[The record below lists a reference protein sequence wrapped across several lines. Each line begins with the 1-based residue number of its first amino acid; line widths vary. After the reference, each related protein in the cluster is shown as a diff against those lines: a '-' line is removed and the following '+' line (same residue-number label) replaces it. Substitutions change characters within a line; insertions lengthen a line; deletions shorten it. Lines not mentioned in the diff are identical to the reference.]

1 MRATLILL
9 VLFLHAGSAAGRQ
22 VIAPSREAGA
32 SFEQALAGDGGRP
45 AMGPLLRRR
54 IPEGDSL
61 WAVALRIH
69 FDAVVVDGHAD
80 TPTLMTDFG
89 YDLGARHRS
98 FESHIDLPRMREGG
112 LDAAFFSIWVPTGYG
127 EGRAAYER
135 ARTMIAE
142 VRRQVA
148 LYPADAGLA
157 ASSREVVSLARAGKR
172 AILLGLEG
180 AHALAGR
187 EDLADSL
194 FEAGIRYITLTHVR
208 ANSFADASQSA
219 SRWGG
224 LSNAGHRL
232 VQRLNRLGIL
242 IDLSHVSDKTA
253 WDVLEISR
261 APVILSHSSARALT
275 DHVRNVNDDLLRG
288 VAASGGVAMVNF
300 YDLLVNREPGLRS
313 ATLEDVI
320 AHIDHV
326 ARTAGIEHVGLGSD
340 FDGAR
345 MPSGLEDVTLMPWIT
360 RGLLEL
366 GYDERALRLMLG
378 GNVLRVLDQARAL
391 HDMAR

>member
-1 MRATLILL
+1 M
-9 VLFLHAGSAAGRQ
+9 
-22 VIAPSREAGA
+22 
-32 SFEQALAGDGGRP
+32 AGDGGRS
-45 AMGPLLRRR
+45 ALGPLLRRR

-61 WAVALRIH
+61 WTKALQIH
-69 FDAVVVDGHAD
+69 FDAIVVDGHAD

-89 YDLGARHRS
+89 YDLGVRHRS
-98 FESHIDLPRMREGG
+98 FESHVDLSRMREGG

-135 ARTMIAE
+135 ARAMIAE

-148 LYPADAGLA
+148 LYPDDVGLA
-157 ASSREVVSLARAGKR
+157 GSSREVVALARAGKR

-194 FEAGIRYITLTHVR
+194 FEAGIRYVTLTHVR
-208 ANSFADASQSA
+208 ANAFADASQSA
-219 SRWGG
+219 AVWNG
-224 LSNAGHRL
+224 LSDAGRRL
-232 VQRLNRLGIL
+232 VRRLNRLGML
-242 IDLSHVSDKTA
+242 IDLSHVSDETA
-253 WDVLEISR
+253 RDVLAASR

-275 DHVRNVNDDLLRG
+275 DHVRNADDDLIRA
-288 VAASGGVAMVNF
+288 VAASGGVVMVNF
-300 YDLLVNREPGLRS
+300 YELLVNREPGLRP
-313 ATLEDVI
+313 ATLADVV

-326 ARTAGIEHVGLGSD
+326 ARTAGVEHVGLGSD

-345 MPSGLEDVTLMPWIT
+345 MPQGLEDVTLLPWIT
-360 RGLLEL
+360 RGLVEL

-378 GNVLRVLDQARAL
+378 ANVLRVLDQARAL